1 MDLKEQGN
9 ISSVM
14 NSYLGY
20 AEILMEH
27 HQYDRAVR
35 MLKAGIELSYQ
46 QANAIYRSDLLK
58 ALSRCYEEDGMLVE
72 ALKYHKLYQLE
83 TDSLY
88 NVERNVLWGD
98 TCKYDMERQENEIKQ
113 NRLELLEKEI
123 RCNCL

>member
-1 MDLKEQGN
+1 
-9 ISSVM
+9 
-14 NSYLGY
+14 
-20 AEILMEH
+20 MEH

-88 NVERNVLWGD
+88 NAEKERAVGEIRA
-98 TCKYDMERQENEIKQ
+98 KYDMERQENEIKT
-113 NRLELLEKEI
+113 KPSGI
-123 RCNCL
+123 IGKGK

>member
-1 MDLKEQGN
+1 
-9 ISSVM
+9 
-14 NSYLGY
+14 
-20 AEILMEH
+20 
-27 HQYDRAVR
+27 

-88 NVERNVLWGD
+88 NAEKERAVGGD
-98 TCKYDMERQENEIKQ
+98 TCK
-113 NRLELLEKEI
+113 I
-123 RCNCL
+123 RYGTAGKRDKTKPSGIIGKGK

>member
-1 MDLKEQGN
+1 
-9 ISSVM
+9 M

-72 ALKYHKLYQLE
+72 ALKYHKLYQLKQIA
-83 TDSLY
+83 Y
-88 NVERNVLWGD
+88 IMRKRNVPWGD
-98 TCKYDMERQENEIKQ
+98 TCK
-113 NRLELLEKEI
+113 I
-123 RCNCL
+123 RYGTAGKRDKTKPSGIIGKGK